1 MKFTQTQNTVNGKV
15 TYFFSNDGCFPVS
28 EQACSADTLKAEL
41 AARQIN
47 DVQFGLYA
55 LGNNRYGCY
64 AESKTPVV
72 H

>member
-1 MKFTQTQNTVNGKV
+1 MKFIQTQNVVDGKV
-15 TYFFSNDGCFPVS
+15 TYFFSNDGCFPVN

-47 DVQFGLYA
+47 DVKLGLYA
-55 LGNNRYGCY
+55 LGGGQFGCY
-64 AESKTPVV
+64 AEAILTT